1 MKILEENGC
10 SHKKIFCKKTLVQGI
25 KFGLVGVLNSGVDY
39 SVSWILVRLLGV
51 NPVLAKV
58 ISYSAG
64 VINSYFFN
72 SRWTFKKQSKDT
84 REQKVR
90 FILVNVVACAIAALT
105 VKICLE
111 QFAIVYEIANLIS
124 IIVTVG
130 INFIGSKFF
139 VFTGKE

>member
-1 MKILEENGC
+1 MKVIEENE
-10 SHKKIFCKKTLVQGI
+10 SFFKRIFCKKTLVQGI
-25 KFGLVGVLNSGVDY
+25 KFGLVGVLNSSVDY

-51 NPVLAKV
+51 NPVFAKV

-72 SRWTFKKQSKDT
+72 SRWTFKKQSKDSPK
-84 REQKVR
+84 QKVR
-90 FILVNVVACAIAALT
+90 FILVNIVACAFAALT
-105 VKICLE
+105 VKVCLE

-139 VFTGKE
+139 VFTEKE